1 MAVGNTFVVEKTC
14 PICGETVRVVK
25 VRSRQIVERT
35 DEDFCAHYKD
45 FNPYYYTIWV
55 CEKCGYAADEKHFL
69 AVMPERNKQ
78 KIQEFLNGR
87 SIGFQFVETRG
98 LPEAVASFKLAI
110 FYAELIGAPLSHRA
124 GLYLELAWLYRD
136 AEDQEKEEQAMR
148 KAIEIYDES
157 LMTERYPVGM
167 LTDTTVIYLIG
178 ALYYRLGD
186 IETATQYL
194 SRIISDKDSRIQDRK
209 LYERARYLWQDVRA
223 ARESQRAELAVKNV
237 ADVAAAEKAKQDS

>member
-1 MAVGNTFVVEKTC
+1 MQGIRLAAAAVFSWHCFLILMFGSDDIAVGNTFVVEKTC

-136 AEDQEKEEQAMR
+136 AEDQEKEDQAM
-148 KAIEIYDES
+148 
-157 LMTERYPVGM
+157 L
-167 LTDTTVIYLIG
+167 
-178 ALYYRLGD
+178 
-186 IETATQYL
+186 
-194 SRIISDKDSRIQDRK
+194 
-209 LYERARYLWQDVRA
+209 
-223 ARESQRAELAVKNV
+223 
-237 ADVAAAEKAKQDS
+237 